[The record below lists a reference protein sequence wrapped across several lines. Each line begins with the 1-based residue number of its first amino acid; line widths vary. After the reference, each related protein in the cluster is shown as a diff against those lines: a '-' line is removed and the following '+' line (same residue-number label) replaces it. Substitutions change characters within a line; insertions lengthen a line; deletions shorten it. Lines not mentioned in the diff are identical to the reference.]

1 MMLATEHIRV
11 RRRKG
16 TMKPIYASEE
26 ELGLA
31 KTLISVYRDAVER
44 PRRELKEAVSDCE
57 ELGYDYKLVR
67 GLASLL
73 EARCAFESRAII
85 LPLKARKAVFGEA
98 GRTVVATEEKRNRA
112 MANAAFRLGIST
124 LELEQ
129 SLYADLDDEQTLAGF
144 EEPDP
149 LDLLK
154 EYNFALTIALVAHGK
169 RLEVNYKGRD
179 NGLEAALGRLGES
192 RVSRSGGVSR
202 LVVEWRPSSR
212 SGYRGALIEG
222 VLSKLLQLKGWALSV
237 AVVFPLKVGKAYRLD
252 IKGDVEGAMMSA
264 GSQMEEEPLIPEARR
279 APRSISRPAP
289 KPKTRPSVG
298 VIIVDDVAR
307 RMGLAE
313 SEVREM
319 YRGENLLDLGGVL
332 ISREKRDEV
341 REALGEAHDMR
352 FDAVKGLLRV
362 LGVKQPVPVLEAL
375 GYEIEWNRDRK
386 ESLVY
391 RLKRGG

>member
-1 MMLATEHIRV
+1 MLAPEHIRV

-16 TMKPIYASEE
+16 TLKPIYASED

-31 KTLISVYRDAVER
+31 KTLVSVHRDAVEKT
-44 PRRELKEAVSDCE
+44 RRELKEAVSDCE

-67 GLASLL
+67 GLASIL
-73 EARCAFESRAII
+73 EKRCAFESRAVIR
-85 LPLKARKAVFGEA
+85 PQGARKAVFNEA

-144 EEPDP
+144 EAHEP

-154 EYNFALTIALVAHGK
+154 EYNFALTVALVAHGK
-169 RLEVNYKGRD
+169 RLEVSYKGKDR
-179 NGLEAALGRLGES
+179 GLEDAVGRLGES

-202 LVVEWRPSSR
+202 LVVEWRPSNR
-212 SGYRGALIEG
+212 SGYRGSLIEG
-222 VLSKLLQLKGWALSV
+222 VLSKLLQLEGWALSV
-237 AVVFPLKVGKAYRLD
+237 AVVYPLKVGRAYRLE
-252 IKGDVEGAMMSA
+252 IKGDVEGGMMSA
-264 GSQMEEEPLIPEARR
+264 GSQREEPLIPDVRR
-279 APRSISRPAP
+279 APRSVSRPAP
-289 KPKTRPSVG
+289 KPKTRPSGG
-298 VIIVDDVAR
+298 VVVVDDVAR
-307 RMGLAE
+307 RMGLTE

-319 YRGENLLDLGGVL
+319 YRGENLLDQGGVL
-332 ISREKRDEV
+332 ISREKKEAVLEV
-341 REALGEAHDMR
+341 LGGAIDMR
-352 FDAVKGLLRV
+352 FDSVRRILRG

-375 GYEIEWNRDRK
+375 GYEIDWNRDRG

>member
-11 RRRKG
+11 KRRKG

-31 KTLISVYRDAVER
+31 KTLVAVHLDAVEKT
-44 PRRELKEAVSDCE
+44 RRDLKKSVSDCE

-73 EARCAFESRAII
+73 EERCAFESRAII
-85 LPLKARKAVFGEA
+85 SPLKARKAVFGEA
-98 GRTVVATEEKRNRA
+98 GRTVVATEEKRNRV

-144 EEPDP
+144 EEPEP

-154 EYNFALTIALVAHGK
+154 EYNFALVVALVAHGK
-169 RLEVNYKGRD
+169 RLEVSYKGRD
-179 NGLEAALGRLGES
+179 NGLKDAVGRLGES
-192 RVSRSGGVSR
+192 RVSSSGGVSR
-202 LVVEWRPSSR
+202 LVVEWRPSNR

-222 VLSKLLQLKGWALSV
+222 VLSKLLQLKGWDLSV
-237 AVVFPLKVGKAYRLD
+237 AVVYPLKVGRAYRLE
-252 IKGDVEGAMMSA
+252 IKGDVEGGMMSA
-264 GSQMEEEPLIPEARR
+264 GSRREEPLIPEARR
-279 APRSISRPAP
+279 ASRSVSRPAL
-289 KPKTRPSVG
+289 KKRSSGG
-298 VIIVDDVAR
+298 VVIVDDVAR
-307 RMGLAE
+307 RMGLTE
-313 SEVREM
+313 SEVRETH
-319 YRGENLLDLGGVL
+319 RGENLLDLGGVL

-341 REALGEAHDMR
+341 LEALGGAPDMR
-352 FDAVKGLLRV
+352 FDAVKGLLRA

-391 RLKRGG
+391 RLKRGS

>member
-1 MMLATEHIRV
+1 MMLAPEHIRV
-11 RRRKG
+11 KRRKG

-31 KTLISVYRDAVER
+31 KTLVSMHRDAVEKT
-44 PRRELKEAVSDCE
+44 RRELRAAVSDCE

-73 EARCAFESRAII
+73 EERCAFESRAVIR
-85 LPLKARKAVFGEA
+85 PQRARKAVFGEA
-98 GRTVVATEEKRNRA
+98 GRMVVATEEQRSRA
-112 MANAAFRLGIST
+112 MANAAFRIGVST

-144 EEPDP
+144 EVPEP

-154 EYNFALTIALVAHGK
+154 EYNFALTVALVAHGK
-169 RLEVNYKGRD
+169 RLEVSYKGSD
-179 NGLEAALGRLGES
+179 NGLEAAVGRLGES
-192 RVSRSGGVSR
+192 RVSSSGEVSR
-202 LVVEWRPSSR
+202 LVVEWRPSNR

-237 AVVFPLKVGKAYRLD
+237 AVVYPLKVGKAYRLE
-252 IKGDVEGAMMSA
+252 IKGAVEGKMMSA
-264 GSQMEEEPLIPEARR
+264 GPQREEPLIPEARR
-279 APRSISRPAP
+279 APRSVSRPSP
-289 KPKTRPSVG
+289 QPKTRPSGGTIV
-298 VIIVDDVAR
+298 VDDVAR
-307 RMGLAE
+307 RMGLTE

-332 ISREKRDEV
+332 ISREKKEEV
-341 REALGEAHDMR
+341 LDALGRAPDMR
-352 FDAVKGLLRV
+352 FEAVKGLLRG

>member
-1 MMLATEHIRV
+1 MMLAPEHIRV

-31 KTLISVYRDAVER
+31 KTLVSVHRDAVEKT
-44 PRRELKEAVSDCE
+44 RRELREAVSDCE

-73 EARCAFESRAII
+73 EEKCAFESRAVIR
-85 LPLKARKAVFGEA
+85 PLKARKAVFGEA
-98 GRTVVATEEKRNRA
+98 GRIVVATEEKRKRV

-144 EEPDP
+144 EEPEP

-154 EYNFALTIALVAHGK
+154 EYNFALTVALVAHGK
-169 RLEVNYKGRD
+169 RLEVSYKGRD
-179 NGLEAALGRLGES
+179 KGLEDAVGKLGES
-192 RVSRSGGVSR
+192 RASNSGGVSR
-202 LVVEWRPSSR
+202 LVVEWRPSNR

-222 VLSKLLQLKGWALSV
+222 VLSKLLQLEGWALSV
-237 AVVFPLKVGKAYRLD
+237 AVVYPLKVGKAYRLE
-252 IKGDVEGAMMSA
+252 IKGNVEGEMMSA
-264 GSQMEEEPLIPEARR
+264 CSQREEPLIPDVRR
-279 APRSISRPAP
+279 APRPVSRPAP
-289 KPKTRPSVG
+289 QPKTRPSGGIV
-298 VIIVDDVAR
+298 VVDDVAR
-307 RMGLAE
+307 RMGLTE

-319 YRGENLLDLGGVL
+319 YRGENLLDQGGVL
-332 ISREKRDEV
+332 ISQEKKEAVLEV
-341 REALGEAHDMR
+341 LGGAIDMR
-352 FDAVKGLLRV
+352 FDSVRRILRG

-375 GYEIEWNRDRK
+375 GYEIDWNRDRG

>member
-31 KTLISVYRDAVER
+31 KTLISVHLDAVEKT
-44 PRRELKEAVSDCE
+44 RRELKESISDCE

-73 EARCAFESRAII
+73 EERCAFESRAVL
-85 LPLKARKAVFGEA
+85 LPLKAREAVFGEA
-98 GRTVVATEEKRNRA
+98 GRTVVATEEKRNRV

-129 SLYADLDDEQTLAGF
+129 SLYADLDDEQTLSGF
-144 EEPDP
+144 EDPEP

-154 EYNFALTIALVAHGK
+154 EYNFALVVALVAHGK
-169 RLEVNYKGRD
+169 RLEVSYKGRD
-179 NGLEAALGRLGES
+179 KGLEAAVEKLGES
-192 RVSRSGGVSR
+192 RVSSSGGISR
-202 LVVEWRPSSR
+202 LVVEWRPSNR

-222 VLSKLLQLKGWALSV
+222 VLSKLLQLKGWDLSG
-237 AVVFPLKVGKAYRLD
+237 AVVHPLKVGRAYRLE
-252 IKGDVEGAMMSA
+252 IKGDVEGGMMSA
-264 GSQMEEEPLIPEARR
+264 GSRREEPLIPEARR
-279 APRSISRPAP
+279 APRSVSRPAR
-289 KPKTRPSVG
+289 KKRSSGG
-298 VIIVDDVAR
+298 VVLVDDVAR
-307 RMGLAE
+307 RMALTE

-319 YRGENLLDLGGVL
+319 HRGENLLDLGGVL

-341 REALGEAHDMR
+341 REALEGAPDMR
-352 FDAVKGLLRV
+352 FDAVKGLLRA

-391 RLKRGG
+391 RLKRGS

>member
-1 MMLATEHIRV
+1 MMLAPEHIRV
-11 RRRKG
+11 KRRKG

-31 KTLISVYRDAVER
+31 KTLVSMHRDAVEKT
-44 PRRELKEAVSDCE
+44 RRELRAAVSDCE

-73 EARCAFESRAII
+73 EERCAFESRAVIR
-85 LPLKARKAVFGEA
+85 PQRARKAVFGEA
-98 GRTVVATEEKRNRA
+98 GRMVVATEEQRSRA
-112 MANAAFRLGIST
+112 MANAAFRIGVST

-144 EEPDP
+144 EVPEP

-154 EYNFALTIALVAHGK
+154 EYNFALTVALVAHGK
-169 RLEVNYKGRD
+169 RLEVSYKGSD
-179 NGLEAALGRLGES
+179 NGLEAAVGRLGES
-192 RVSRSGGVSR
+192 RVSSSGEVSR
-202 LVVEWRPSSR
+202 LVVEWRPSNR

-237 AVVFPLKVGKAYRLD
+237 AVVYPLKVGKAYRLE
-252 IKGDVEGAMMSA
+252 IKGAVEGKMMSA
-264 GSQMEEEPLIPEARR
+264 GPQSEAPLIPEARR
-279 APRSISRPAP
+279 APRSVSRPSP
-289 KPKTRPSVG
+289 QPKTRPSGGTIV
-298 VIIVDDVAR
+298 VDDVAR
-307 RMGLAE
+307 RMGLTE

-332 ISREKRDEV
+332 ISREKKEEV
-341 REALGEAHDMR
+341 LDALGRAPDMR
-352 FDAVKGLLRV
+352 FEAVKGLLRG

>member
-1 MMLATEHIRV
+1 MMLAPEHIRV
-11 RRRKG
+11 KRRKG
-16 TMKPIYASEE
+16 TMRAIYASEE

-31 KTLISVYRDAVER
+31 KTLVSVHRDAVEKT
-44 PRRELKEAVSDCE
+44 RRELKEAVSDCE

-67 GLASLL
+67 GLASIL
-73 EARCAFESRAII
+73 EERCAFESRAVIR
-85 LPLKARKAVFGEA
+85 PLKARKVVFGEA
-98 GRTVVATEEKRNRA
+98 GRIVVATEEKRNRA

-129 SLYADLDDEQTLAGF
+129 SLYADLDDEQILAGF
-144 EEPDP
+144 EEPEP

-154 EYNFALTIALVAHGK
+154 EYNFALAVALVAHGK
-169 RLEVNYKGRD
+169 RLEVSYKGRD
-179 NGLEAALGRLGES
+179 NGLEDAVGRLGES
-192 RVSRSGGVSR
+192 RASRSGGVSR

-237 AVVFPLKVGKAYRLD
+237 AVVYPLKVGRAYRLE
-252 IKGDVEGAMMSA
+252 IKGDVEGGMMSA
-264 GSQMEEEPLIPEARR
+264 GSRREEPLIPEVRR
-279 APRSISRPAP
+279 APRSVSRPAP
-289 KPKTRPSVG
+289 QPKTRPSGG
-298 VIIVDDVAR
+298 VIVVDDVAR
-307 RMGLAE
+307 RMGLTE
-313 SEVREM
+313 YEVREM

-332 ISREKRDEV
+332 ISRETKEEV
-341 REALGEAHDMR
+341 LKALGGAPDMR
-352 FDAVKGLLRV
+352 FDAVRGLLRG

-375 GYEIEWNRDRK
+375 GYEIDWNRDRK

>member
-1 MMLATEHIRV
+1 MMLAPEHIRV
-11 RRRKG
+11 KRRKG
-16 TMKPIYASEE
+16 TMKPIYASEG

-31 KTLISVYRDAVER
+31 KTLISVHRDSVEKT
-44 PRRELKEAVSDCE
+44 RRELRKAVSGCE

-73 EARCAFESRAII
+73 EERCAFESRAVIRPQI
-85 LPLKARKAVFGEA
+85 ARKAVFGEA
-98 GRTVVATEEKRNRA
+98 GRMVVATEEQRNRA

-144 EEPDP
+144 EEPEP

-154 EYNFALTIALVAHGK
+154 EYNFALVVALIAHGK
-169 RLEVNYKGRD
+169 RLEVSYKGRD
-179 NGLEAALGRLGES
+179 NGLEDAMGRLGES
-192 RVSRSGGVSR
+192 RASSSGGVSR
-202 LVVEWRPSSR
+202 LVVEWRPSNR

-237 AVVFPLKVGKAYRLD
+237 AVVYPLKVGKAYRLE
-252 IKGDVEGAMMSA
+252 IKGAIEGKMMSA
-264 GSQMEEEPLIPEARR
+264 GSRMEEPLIPEVRR
-279 APRSISRPAP
+279 ASRIVSRPAP
-289 KPKTRPSVG
+289 QPKTRPSGG
-298 VIIVDDVAR
+298 VVLVDDLAR
-307 RMGLAE
+307 RMGLTE

-341 REALGEAHDMR
+341 LEALGGASDMR
-352 FDAVKGLLRV
+352 FDAVKGLLRG

>member
-11 RRRKG
+11 KRRKG

-31 KTLISVYRDAVER
+31 KTLVAVHLDAVEKT
-44 PRRELKEAVSDCE
+44 RRDLKKSVSDCE

-73 EARCAFESRAII
+73 EERCAFESRAII
-85 LPLKARKAVFGEA
+85 SPLKARKAVFGEA
-98 GRTVVATEEKRNRA
+98 GRTVVATEEKRNRV

-144 EEPDP
+144 EEPEP

-154 EYNFALTIALVAHGK
+154 EYNFALVVALVAHGK
-169 RLEVNYKGRD
+169 RLEVSYKGRD
-179 NGLEAALGRLGES
+179 NGLKDAVGRLGES
-192 RVSRSGGVSR
+192 RVSSSGGVSR
-202 LVVEWRPSSR
+202 LVVEWRPSNR

-222 VLSKLLQLKGWALSV
+222 VLSKLLQLKGWDLSV
-237 AVVFPLKVGKAYRLD
+237 AVVYPLKVGRAYRLE
-252 IKGDVEGAMMSA
+252 IKGDVEGGMMSA
-264 GSQMEEEPLIPEARR
+264 GSRREEPLIPEARR
-279 APRSISRPAP
+279 ASRSVSRPAL
-289 KPKTRPSVG
+289 KKRSSGG
-298 VIIVDDVAR
+298 VVIVDDVAW
-307 RMGLAE
+307 RMGLTE

-319 YRGENLLDLGGVL
+319 HRGENLLDLGGVL

-341 REALGEAHDMR
+341 LEALGGAPDMR
-352 FDAVKGLLRV
+352 FDAVKGLLRA

-391 RLKRGG
+391 RLKRGS

>member
-11 RRRKG
+11 KRRKG

-31 KTLISVYRDAVER
+31 KTLVAVHLDAVEKT
-44 PRRELKEAVSDCE
+44 RRDLKKSVSDCE

-73 EARCAFESRAII
+73 EERCAFESRAII
-85 LPLKARKAVFGEA
+85 SPLKARKAVFGEA
-98 GRTVVATEEKRNRA
+98 GRTVVATEEKRNRV

-144 EEPDP
+144 EEPEP

-154 EYNFALTIALVAHGK
+154 EYNFALVVALVAHGK
-169 RLEVNYKGRD
+169 RLEVSYKGRD
-179 NGLEAALGRLGES
+179 NGLKDAVGRLGES
-192 RVSRSGGVSR
+192 RVSSSGGVSR
-202 LVVEWRPSSR
+202 LVVEWRPSNR

-222 VLSKLLQLKGWALSV
+222 VLSKLLQLKGWDLSV
-237 AVVFPLKVGKAYRLD
+237 AVVYPLKVGRAYRLE
-252 IKGDVEGAMMSA
+252 IKGDVEGGMMSA
-264 GSQMEEEPLIPEARR
+264 GSRREEPLIPEARR
-279 APRSISRPAP
+279 ASRSVSRPAL
-289 KPKTRPSVG
+289 KKRSSGG
-298 VIIVDDVAR
+298 VVIVDDVAR
-307 RMGLAE
+307 RMGLTE

-319 YRGENLLDLGGVL
+319 HCGENLLDLGGVL

-341 REALGEAHDMR
+341 LEALGGAPDMR
-352 FDAVKGLLRV
+352 FDAVKGLLRA

-391 RLKRGG
+391 RLKRGS

>member
-1 MMLATEHIRV
+1 MMLATEYIRV

-31 KTLISVYRDAVER
+31 KTLVAVHRDSMEKT
-44 PRRELKEAVSDCE
+44 RRELKAAVSDCE

-73 EARCAFESRAII
+73 EERCAFESRAVI
-85 LPLKARKAVFGEA
+85 LPLKAREAVFGEA

-144 EEPDP
+144 EESDP

-154 EYNFALTIALVAHGK
+154 EYNFALTVALVAHGK
-169 RLEVNYKGRD
+169 RLEVSYKGRD
-179 NGLEAALGRLGES
+179 NGLEDAVGRLGES

-222 VLSKLLQLKGWALSV
+222 VLSKLLQLKGWGLSV
-237 AVVFPLKVGKAYRLD
+237 AVVYPLKVGKAYRLEL
-252 IKGDVEGAMMSA
+252 KGGVEGGMMSA
-264 GSQMEEEPLIPEARR
+264 RSQMKEPLIPEARR
-279 APRSISRPAP
+279 APRSVARPTP
-289 KPKTRPSVG
+289 KKRSSGG
-298 VIIVDDVAR
+298 VVLVDDVAR
-307 RMGLAE
+307 RMGLTE

-319 YRGENLLDLGGVL
+319 HRGENLLDLGGVL

-341 REALGEAHDMR
+341 REALGGASDMR
-352 FDAVKGLLRV
+352 FDAVKGLLRA

-391 RLKRGG
+391 RLKRGR

>member
-11 RRRKG
+11 KRRKG

-31 KTLISVYRDAVER
+31 KTLVAVHLDAVEKT
-44 PRRELKEAVSDCE
+44 RRDLKKSVSDCE

-73 EARCAFESRAII
+73 EERCAFESRAII
-85 LPLKARKAVFGEA
+85 SPLKARKAVFGEA
-98 GRTVVATEEKRNRA
+98 GRTVVATEEKRNRV

-144 EEPDP
+144 EEPEP

-154 EYNFALTIALVAHGK
+154 EYNFALVVALVAHGK
-169 RLEVNYKGRD
+169 RLEVSYKGRD
-179 NGLEAALGRLGES
+179 NGLKDAVGRLGES
-192 RVSRSGGVSR
+192 RVSSSGGVSR
-202 LVVEWRPSSR
+202 LVVEWRPSNR

-222 VLSKLLQLKGWALSV
+222 VLSKLLQLKGWDLSV
-237 AVVFPLKVGKAYRLD
+237 AVVYPLKVGRAYRLE
-252 IKGDVEGAMMSA
+252 IKGDVEGGMMSA
-264 GSQMEEEPLIPEARR
+264 GSRREEPLIPEARR
-279 APRSISRPAP
+279 ASRSVSRPAL
-289 KPKTRPSVG
+289 KKRSSGG
-298 VIIVDDVAR
+298 VVIVDDVAR
-307 RMGLAE
+307 RMGLTE

-319 YRGENLLDLGGVL
+319 HCGENLLDLGGVL

-341 REALGEAHDMR
+341 LEALGGAPDMR
-352 FDAVKGLLRV
+352 FDAVKGLLRA

-391 RLKRGG
+391 HLKRGS

>member
-11 RRRKG
+11 KRRKG

-31 KTLISVYRDAVER
+31 KTLVAVHLDAVEKT
-44 PRRELKEAVSDCE
+44 RRDLKKSVSDCE

-73 EARCAFESRAII
+73 EERCAFESRAII
-85 LPLKARKAVFGEA
+85 SPLKARKAVFGEA
-98 GRTVVATEEKRNRA
+98 GRTVVATEEKRNRV

-144 EEPDP
+144 EEPEP

-154 EYNFALTIALVAHGK
+154 EYNFALVVALVAHGK
-169 RLEVNYKGRD
+169 RLEVSYKGRD
-179 NGLEAALGRLGES
+179 NGLKDAVGRLGES
-192 RVSRSGGVSR
+192 RVSSSGGVSR
-202 LVVEWRPSSR
+202 LVVEWRPSNR

-222 VLSKLLQLKGWALSV
+222 VLSKLLQLKGWDLSV
-237 AVVFPLKVGKAYRLD
+237 AVVYPLKVGRAYRLE
-252 IKGDVEGAMMSA
+252 IKGDVEGGMMSA
-264 GSQMEEEPLIPEARR
+264 GSRREEPLIPEARR
-279 APRSISRPAP
+279 ASRSVSRPAL
-289 KPKTRPSVG
+289 KKRSSGG
-298 VIIVDDVAR
+298 VVIVDDVAR
-307 RMGLAE
+307 RMGLTE

-319 YRGENLLDLGGVL
+319 HRGENLLDLGGVL

-341 REALGEAHDMR
+341 LEALGGAPDMR
-352 FDAVKGLLRV
+352 FDAVKGLLRA

-391 RLKRGG
+391 RLKRGS

>member
-1 MMLATEHIRV
+1 MMLAPEHIRV
-11 RRRKG
+11 KWRKG
-16 TMKPIYASEE
+16 TMKPIYTSEE
-26 ELGLA
+26 QLGLA
-31 KTLISVYRDAVER
+31 KTLISVHRDAVEKT
-44 PRRELKEAVSDCE
+44 RRELREAVSGCE

-73 EARCAFESRAII
+73 EERCAFESRAVIR
-85 LPLKARKAVFGEA
+85 PQRARKAVFGEA
-98 GRTVVATEEKRNRA
+98 GRTVVATEEQRNRV
-112 MANAAFRLGIST
+112 MANAAFRIGVST

-129 SLYADLDDEQTLAGF
+129 SLYADLDNEQTLAGF
-144 EEPDP
+144 EAPEP

-154 EYNFALTIALVAHGK
+154 EYNFALTVALVAHGK
-169 RLEVNYKGRD
+169 RLEVSYKGSD
-179 NGLEAALGRLGES
+179 NGLEAAVGRLGES
-192 RVSRSGGVSR
+192 RVSSSGEVSR
-202 LVVEWRPSSR
+202 LVVEWRPSNR

-237 AVVFPLKVGKAYRLD
+237 AVVYPLKVGKAYRLE
-252 IKGDVEGAMMSA
+252 IKGAVEGKMMSA
-264 GSQMEEEPLIPEARR
+264 GPQSEAPLIPEARR
-279 APRSISRPAP
+279 APRSVSRPSP
-289 KPKTRPSVG
+289 QPKTRPSGGTIV
-298 VIIVDDVAR
+298 VDDVAR
-307 RMGLAE
+307 RMGLTE

-332 ISREKRDEV
+332 ISREKKEEV
-341 REALGEAHDMR
+341 LDALGRAPDMR
-352 FDAVKGLLRV
+352 FEAVKGLLRG

>member
-1 MMLATEHIRV
+1 MMLAPEHIRV
-11 RRRKG
+11 KRRKG

-31 KTLISVYRDAVER
+31 KTLVSVHRDAVEKT
-44 PRRELKEAVSDCE
+44 RRELREAVSDCE

-73 EARCAFESRAII
+73 EERCAFESRAVI

-98 GRTVVATEEKRNRA
+98 GHIVVATEEKRNRA

-144 EEPDP
+144 EEPEP

-154 EYNFALTIALVAHGK
+154 EYNFALVVALVAHGK
-169 RLEVNYKGRD
+169 RLEVSYKGRD
-179 NGLEAALGRLGES
+179 KGLKDAMERLGES

-202 LVVEWRPSSR
+202 LVVEWRPSNR

-222 VLSKLLQLKGWALSV
+222 VLSKLLQLKGWAISV
-237 AVVFPLKVGKAYRLD
+237 AVVYPLKVGRAHRLE
-252 IKGDVEGAMMSA
+252 IKGDVEGGMMSA
-264 GSQMEEEPLIPEARR
+264 GSRREEPLIPEVRR
-279 APRSISRPAP
+279 ASRIVSGPASQ
-289 KPKTRPSVG
+289 PKTRPSGG
-298 VIIVDDVAR
+298 VVLVDDVAR
-307 RMGLAE
+307 RMGLTE
-313 SEVREM
+313 SEVRDM
-319 YRGENLLDLGGVL
+319 HRGENLLDLGGVL
-332 ISREKRDEV
+332 ISREKKEEV
-341 REALGEAHDMR
+341 LEALGGAPDMR
-352 FDAVKGLLRV
+352 FDAVKGLLRG